1 MFNKSFLQRLQLLL
15 IFYFPLFWLGIGAKY
30 PWVLLGEYGIDI
42 GYICFFILTLSFFII
57 IWLKIDKWLLE
68 YVDKVFLLMIWLASS
83 FVLFYDLAQYKD
95 FEHFGY
101 KLPIL
106 LYLIDILNLIVIGFI
121 LKKFSF
127 KYLFLSCCIF
137 FILHECISIVYFP
150 LTPFRSDMLSAID
163 VAITNFLAN
172 QSPYKQLFANIGI
185 PRYFPLTWVSYLP
198 AHFFSIE
205 FRVWGLF
212 YYISILLVIA
222 LDFDKLPKINQ
233 YLLCLLFLNPYFLM
247 RHDLYFQLY
256 LLEIVIL
263 ALYIEV
269 VPKYLNAI
277 ILGIFIAT
285 LQFAWVLYPFLL
297 LIISKNIRQLF
308 INWLISILVF
318 ILIMWLFIGGSF
330 IDFLSYSTPSMGQ
343 NSGGRFYDI
352 SFSLATIFNFAS
364 TYKILYF
371 IQIVSFL
378 IIVSITTFRWYNKNI
393 VEKPNYLAIG
403 LYAYL
408 FFVATNYFLET
419 YFYIPVLLLSA
430 LIKPCNKTSIL

>member
-1 MFNKSFLQRLQLLL
+1 MFDKSFLQRLQLLL
-15 IFYFPLFWLGIGAKY
+15 IFCFPLFWLGIGARY

-42 GYICFFILTLSFFII
+42 GYICFFILTLSFFILTL
-57 IWLKIDKWLLE
+57 LKIDKWLLE
-68 YVDKVFLLMIWLASS
+68 HAYKVFLLMIGLATF
-83 FVLFYDLAQYKD
+83 FVLFYDLAQYKN
-95 FEHFGY
+95 FERFGY

-106 LYLIDILNLIVIGFI
+106 LYVIDAINLVVVGFI

-127 KYLFLSCCIF
+127 KYLFLCCCIF

-150 LTPFRSDMLSAID
+150 LTPLRSDMLPAID

-198 AHFFSIE
+198 AHFLSID

-212 YYISILLVIA
+212 YYILTLLIIA
-222 LDFDKLPKINQ
+222 LNFDKLPKINQ
-233 YLLCLLFLNPYFLM
+233 YLLCLLFLSPYFLM

-256 LLEIVIL
+256 LLEIVVL
-263 ALYIEV
+263 AFYIEV
-269 VPKYLNAI
+269 LPKYLNAI

-297 LIISKNIRQLF
+297 LIISKNIRQLV
-308 INWLISILVF
+308 INWLISILAF
-318 ILIMWLFIGGSF
+318 IFIMWLFIGGSF
-330 IDFLSYSTPSMGQ
+330 IDFLSYSTPSMGK
-343 NSGGRFYDI
+343 NSASGFYDI
-352 SFSLATIFNFAS
+352 SFSLATIFHFAS

-378 IIVSITTFRWYNKNI
+378 VIVLITLFRWYSKNI

-419 YFYIPVLLLSA
+419 YFYIPVLLLGA
-430 LIKPCNKTSIL
+430 LIKPYNKTPIL